1 MIVKMKKVSI
11 VIVDRFRDEALRALR
26 KLGLVHVEPRPA
38 SSQDLSLFA
47 EHKAQL
53 ERASALLPEDKEPEG
68 KAGKTRQKERSSRAA
83 DAYRQASEADLERCL
98 EVAEE
103 VTELTEKIRL
113 SREETDRL
121 KRERERL
128 SVWGDF
134 DPDELRAL
142 ADKGVYVGLYE
153 LGLSQY
159 RQLPEDLQV
168 AVIFQSKNLVRIAVV
183 SLLKPPDLEIEPFP
197 LPELGAAK
205 LQRLI
210 EEHRRELADLKQ
222 RLRYLAAERQRIG
235 AVLKILDK
243 KIEFERVRAGMV
255 GEEPL
260 AYLSGYIPAGK
271 ADALK
276 LAASENGWAL
286 LIDDP
291 GEEDPV
297 PTLIENPKW
306 IRIVRPMFSLMET
319 TPGYREFDI
328 SFLFLLFFSLFF
340 AMLIGDAGYG
350 IVLFGLTLFARLKMR
365 KSPAGPFSLLF
376 VLSGA
381 TIVWGA
387 LSGTWFGAAVLAAQ
401 PPFSRI
407 VLPEIASFGY
417 ENTKTLMLIC
427 FVIGAVHLSIAHLL
441 NFFRKLPRLAA
452 FSELGSLTILWG
464 MFFVIRYI
472 VLEEALSPAAVWLI
486 GAGLMLLVI
495 FGQQQGRFLKD
506 LLIGVAKLP
515 LTLLNSIGSFSDI
528 ISYVRLFAVGL
539 ATVAVAAN
547 FNSMAAEV
555 GFGFPSGLISAFILF
570 FGHTLNIVMGAM
582 AVIVHGVRLN
592 MLEFSGHLGMEWS
605 GTPYSPFRET
615 KAETPEGERRKE

>member
-38 SSQDLSLFA
+38 SSQDLSLFG

-53 ERASALLPEDKEPEG
+53 ERASALLPEDKEPED
-68 KAGKTRQKERSSRAA
+68 KAGKGRRKERSSHAA
-83 DAYRQASEADLERCL
+83 GAYRQASEADLERCL

-103 VTELTEKIRL
+103 VTELAEKIRL
-113 SREETDRL
+113 SGEETDRL
-121 KRERERL
+121 ERERERL

-142 ADKGVYVGLYE
+142 ADKGVYIGLYE

-183 SLLKPPDLEIEPFP
+183 SLLKPPELEIEPLP
-197 LPELGAAK
+197 LPELGATK

-210 EEHRRELADLKQ
+210 EEHRRELADLEQ

-243 KIEFERVRAGMV
+243 KIEFERVRAGMI
-255 GEEPL
+255 GEDPL

-271 ADALK
+271 EDALK

-291 GEEDPV
+291 GEEDPA

-306 IRIVRPMFSLMET
+306 IRVIRPIFSLMET

-365 KSPAGPFSLLF
+365 KSPAEPFALLF

-387 LSGTWFGAAVLAAQ
+387 LSGTWFGAAALAAQ

-452 FSELGSLTILWG
+452 YSELGSLTILWG

-486 GAGLMLLVI
+486 AAGLVLLVI
-495 FGQQQGRFLKD
+495 FGQQRGRFFKD

-555 GFGFPSGLISAFILF
+555 GFGFPSGLMSAFILF

-592 MLEFSGHLGMEWS
+592 MLEFSGHMGMEWS